1 MKIKPLERV
10 VVETDNNGS
19 QITRL
24 PNNEEMVDKINEII
38 RVMNELDA
46 FKSNHSHQKFVKQMT
61 SGW

>member
-1 MKIKPLERV
+1 MKIKPLERI
-10 VVETDNNGS
+10 VVESDNDL

-38 RVMNELDA
+38 RVVNELDA
-46 FKSNHSHQKFVKQMT
+46 FKSNQSHQNLVKQMT

>member
-1 MKIKPLERV
+1 MKIKPLERI

-38 RVMNELDA
+38 RVVNELDA
-46 FKSNHSHQKFVKQMT
+46 FKSNQSHQNFVKQMT

>member
-1 MKIKPLERV
+1 MKIKPLERI
-10 VVETDNNGS
+10 VVESDNDV

-38 RVMNELDA
+38 RVVNELDA
-46 FKSNHSHQKFVKQMT
+46 FKSNESHQKFVKQMT